1 MSSASRVLLAFTAPV
16 ALLGVIAASVWVS
29 ASTSDRSYG
38 PMLRVPAPS
47 SASTSSDLLDAPPLN
62 IIEKLSPMQAE
73 LRNALIPFT
82 QVSPLS
88 PARYSLSGAEGE
100 FAAALDCLTSAV
112 YYEAGRE
119 PLVGQQAV
127 AQVIL
132 NRRAS
137 ASFPKT
143 VCGVVQQG
151 APRPGCQFTF
161 ECDGSLARRP
171 DPSSWASARTVAQA
185 ALNGFTLNT
194 VGAATH
200 YHADYVVPVWATTMM
215 KLVKLGHHI
224 FYRWPGARLAAE
236 PLSAAPPDA
245 TIAAEIPTSASPVES
260 ADASPLKPVTS
271 IAPTATSPA
280 PSAEPPPAAPTI
292 GPRLFSNDPAPPV
305 TAPRPS
311 SAPPRRAVPEQT
323 LRGGGPF

>member
-1 MSSASRVLLAFTAPV
+1 MSSASRVLLAFSAPV
-16 ALLGVIAASVWVS
+16 AVLGVIAAMVWMS
-29 ASTSDRSYG
+29 ASSSDRSFG

-47 SASTSSDLLDAPPLN
+47 SASTSADLLDAPPLN
-62 IIEKLSPMQAE
+62 ITEKLSPMQAE

-82 QVSPLS
+82 HVGPLS
-88 PARYSLSGAEGE
+88 PARYSPSGAEGE
-100 FAAALDCLTSAV
+100 LAAALDCLTSAI

-119 PLVGQQAV
+119 PLIGQQAV

-143 VCGVVQQG
+143 ICGVVQQG

-171 DPSSWASARTVAQA
+171 DPISWASARTVAQA

-200 YHADYVVPVWATTMM
+200 YHADYVVPVWATTMI

-224 FYRWPGARLAAE
+224 FYRWPGARLATE
-236 PLSAAPPDA
+236 PLTAATPEA
-245 TIAAEIPTSASPVES
+245 TIAAEIPTSASPIPS
-260 ADASPLKPVTS
+260 AGAAPPNPVTS
-271 IAPTATSPA
+271 ISPVAMSPA
-280 PSAEPPPAAPTI
+280 PSAESAPAAPTI
-292 GPRLFSNDPAPPV
+292 GPHLSSNDPPPPV

-311 SAPPRRAVPEQT
+311 SAPPRRAIPEQT